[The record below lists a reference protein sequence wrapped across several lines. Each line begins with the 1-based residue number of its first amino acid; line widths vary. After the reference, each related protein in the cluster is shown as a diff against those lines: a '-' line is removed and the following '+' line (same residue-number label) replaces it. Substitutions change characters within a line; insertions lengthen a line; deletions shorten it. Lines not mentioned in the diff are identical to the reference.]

1 MSATESTEVTHTTM
15 TSDEYVALGG
25 VRCPHCGSDNLNG
38 GSFDVSA
45 GAVYQNIDCG
55 DCWAEWTDE
64 YTLTRYS
71 DLVPPDG
78 AGEIMTPE

>member
-1 MSATESTEVTHTTM
+1 MPDNTEVTHTTM
-15 TSDEYVALGG
+15 TEEEYAAAGG
-25 VRCPHCGSDNLNG
+25 VRCPKCGSQNLSG
-38 GSFDVSA
+38 DSFDTWA
-45 GAVYQNIDCG
+45 GGASQSIGCG

-78 AGEIMTPE
+78 AGG